1 MGMDTVELIIRTEE
15 VFSVDLPDEEC
26 GRVQTVGDLY
36 RLVLSKITLTDV
48 PLAAPQAVSPV
59 GRSRLE
65 DQFPALSPWTPEDAW
80 ATLVAVIQDQLQVEK
95 DKITEHARFVD
106 DLGCD

>member
-26 GRVQTVGDLY
+26 SRVIHVGDLY
-36 RLVLSKITLTDV
+36 RLILSKLALADARIESTEPITK
-48 PLAAPQAVSPV
+48 V

-65 DQFPALSPWTPEDAW
+65 DRYPALLPWTREDVW
-80 ATLVAVIQDQLQVEK
+80 ATLVAIIQDQLQVNVEE
-95 DKITEHARFVD
+95 IVERATFQD
-106 DLGCD
+106 DLRCD